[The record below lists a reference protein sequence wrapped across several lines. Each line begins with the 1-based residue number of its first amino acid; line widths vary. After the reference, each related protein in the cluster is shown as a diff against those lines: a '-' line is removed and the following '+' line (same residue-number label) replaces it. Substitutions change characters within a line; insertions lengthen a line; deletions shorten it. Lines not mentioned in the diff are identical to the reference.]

1 MASLPVSS
9 ISHDRVRTPARR
21 RLHEGQFIAYAALG
35 TLGFLYLYPVLW
47 IVASSLRTPGE
58 FFSAGLSLWPESWV
72 WENYATA
79 WTRARF
85 STYFLN
91 TVIICVTTAVFV
103 NLFTSMAG
111 YALARFRFPG
121 RGLLLGLILATF
133 FLPTGYTIIPIFD
146 LVRSLG
152 LNNTLWAVILVA
164 TANGMIVNTFL
175 YMGYFTTLP
184 QELDDAARIDGATF
198 PQRFAWV
205 MFPLARPMTATV
217 TLLTFVGTWN
227 EFLLPLV
234 FTLGKPELR
243 TLAIGVYAFVGENS
257 RDWTAMCAATIITI
271 LPIVLVFLV
280 LQRSFI
286 EGVSGA
292 VK

>member
-1 MASLPVSS
+1 MASLPTPLTRTRLA
-9 ISHDRVRTPARR
+9 HQGARRVRNGRFVTYSILAI
-21 RLHEGQFIAYAALG
+21 LA
-35 TLGFLYLYPVLW
+35 FLYLYPVLW

-58 FFSAGLSLWPESWV
+58 FFSAGLTLWPESWV
-72 WENYATA
+72 WENYAKA
-79 WTRARF
+79 WTQARF
-85 STYFLN
+85 STYFFN
-91 TVIICVTTAVFV
+91 TVVICVATALLVI
-103 NLFTSMAG
+103 LFTSAAG
-111 YALARFRFPG
+111 YVLARFRFAG
-121 RGLLLGLILATF
+121 RGLLLGLIVTTF

-152 LNNTLWAVILVA
+152 LNNTLWAVVLVA

-175 YMGYFTTLP
+175 YMGYFSTLP
-184 QELDDAARIDGATF
+184 RELEEAALIDGANF
-198 PQRFAWV
+198 VQRFAWV

-243 TLAIGVYAFVGENS
+243 TLAIGVYAFVGENT